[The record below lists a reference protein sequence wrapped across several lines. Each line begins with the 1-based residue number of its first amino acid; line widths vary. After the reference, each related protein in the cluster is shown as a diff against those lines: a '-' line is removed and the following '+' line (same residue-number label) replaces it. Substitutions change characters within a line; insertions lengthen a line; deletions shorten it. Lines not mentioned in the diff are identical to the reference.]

1 MKDKFQV
8 INEKIRKA
16 EARLREDEEYVKTLH
31 AEKRQME
38 DEEIIKAVR
47 KTMAKGGDVQRA
59 LQILQNRELGD
70 LDDEKGDVVDG

>member
-8 INEKIRKA
+8 IEEKIRKA

-47 KTMAKGGDVQRA
+47 RSMAKDGDVRQA
-59 LQILQNRELGD
+59 LQILQSRNMGSEGEKEGA
-70 LDDEKGDVVDG
+70 DD

>member
-8 INEKIRKA
+8 IEEKIRKA

-47 KTMAKGGDVQRA
+47 QSMAKDGDVRQA
-59 LQILQNRELGD
+59 LQILQSRDLGIEGEKEGA
-70 LDDEKGDVVDG
+70 DD